1 MIRIQNLWRKSS
13 CLLLAGAL
21 CAGFMACS
29 DDNNALPEDGN
40 TPGILVASGN
50 TYLESHALKGAVLL
64 PVKAE
69 NPGAELETGKFT
81 YENFSLTGEKSLEN
95 AATGMKEGIVPVV
108 TSIEKEEGNE
118 FVLVL
123 GYDYTEYAS
132 CQVSFTLGYEG
143 TATAI
148 PVSINI
154 TDGVRDIVVPHL
166 GAGLKGQLR
175 WTVNPEQE
183 NCVCVPKNVKGT
195 GTHADNLS
203 FEKDKDDYIVML
215 DNLFEFT
222 SEEIAQGHASI
233 PVQVTWEDED
243 GSEFRTYTTFNVC
256 PSRFLE
262 PVTIDSE
269 EASHVWY
276 ITEEAEELGMDKSI
290 DGNIWFTQRD
300 KSFYIS
306 AKDGC
311 LIPVKEYTTRIFPSI
326 GNLVEGDDNRLFC
339 KILGVNNLSAGEYV
353 LLLHVKKLVNNP
365 DDNQYVDFRIP
376 FIKK

>member
-1 MIRIQNLWRKSS
+1 MTKTTIWAKAR
-13 CLLLAGAL
+13 CLLMAGAV
-21 CAGFMACS
+21 CAGFAACD
-29 DDNNALPEDGN
+29 DDNNAPRTEDD
-40 TPGILVASGN
+40 TPGILTATSSGM
-50 TYLESHALKGAVLL
+50 LESHTMKGAVLL
-64 PVKAE
+64 PVSAE
-69 NPGAELETGKFT
+69 NPGSEPDPTMFT
-81 YENFSLTGEKSLEN
+81 YENFSLSGEQPLDD
-95 AATGMKEGIVPVV
+95 ALMGKEAEKVPSV
-108 TSIEKEEGNE
+108 TAVEKGEEGGW
-118 FVLVL
+118 VLVL
-123 GYDYTEYAS
+123 GYDCTGYAS
-132 CQVSFTLGYEG
+132 CRVSFTLGYEG
-143 TATAI
+143 SATAI
-148 PVSINI
+148 PVTINI
-154 TDGVRDIVVPHL
+154 TDGVRDIVASHL

-175 WTVNPEQE
+175 WIVNPEQE

-203 FEKDKDDYIVML
+203 FEKDKDDYTVML

-222 SEEIAQGHASI
+222 SEKTAQGHASI

-269 EASHVWY
+269 EASHIWY

-306 AKDGC
+306 TKDGC
-311 LIPVKEYTTRIFPSI
+311 LIPVKEYTTKIFPSI
-326 GNLVEGDDNRLFC
+326 GNLEEGDINRLYV
-339 KILGVNNLSAGEYV
+339 KLLGVNDLSAGEYV

-365 DDNQYVDFRIP
+365 DDSQYVDFRIP
-376 FIKK
+376 FIRK